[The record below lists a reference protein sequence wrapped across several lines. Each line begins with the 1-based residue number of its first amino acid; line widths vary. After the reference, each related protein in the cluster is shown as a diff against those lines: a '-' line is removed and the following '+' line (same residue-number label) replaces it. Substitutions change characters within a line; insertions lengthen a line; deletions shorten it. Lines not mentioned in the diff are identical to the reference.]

1 MEIDIDP
8 YTIDQPG
15 IKRVKLD
22 GTTDIRQA
30 LLILGVVDAT
40 IHKRAPIHA
49 RSNSP
54 TRRKVAG
61 RSDDEGLCIYLSRQS
76 VLPHIA
82 ERIEKALDDGKNA
95 KYGKFPGDFSS

>member
-1 MEIDIDP
+1 M
-8 YTIDQPG
+8 
-15 IKRVKLD
+15 
-22 GTTDIRQA
+22 
-30 LLILGVVDAT
+30 VDAT